1 MRRLLRL
8 NAMLIEA
15 GVAVVDVV
23 GGLAAEVLRRLSHVG
38 EGVEPKP
45 KAEGRQ
51 GVEPKPKAEGR
62 QGVQPKPKAE
72 GRQGVEPKPKAEGRQ
87 GVQPKPGVVGDRD

>member
-8 NAMLIEA
+8 NAVLIEA
-15 GVAVVDVV
+15 GVAVVNVL
-23 GGLAAEVLRRLSHVG
+23 GGLAAEALRRLSHVG

-51 GVEPKPKAEGR
+51 GVEPKP
-62 QGVQPKPKAE
+62 
-72 GRQGVEPKPKAEGRQ
+72 
-87 GVQPKPGVVGDRD
+87 GVVGDRD